1 LKQQRKRR
9 VDESLRHVLAEGV
22 DELADPAIGFVTVTG
37 VDVTAD
43 LEHATV
49 RVSVLGGA
57 KRRTAALRALDRAKG
72 VLQSRVARELHLRR
86 TPVLTFQYDDG
97 VDRAM
102 RINELLDDAGPRAS
116 EGEADTQTTP

>member
-1 LKQQRKRR
+1 MKQQRKRR

>member
-1 LKQQRKRR
+1 MKQQRKRR
-9 VDESLRHVLAEGV
+9 VDEALRHVLAEGV
-22 DELADPAIGFVTVTG
+22 DELSDPAVGFVTVTF

-57 KRRTAALRALDRAKG
+57 KRREAALRALERAKG

-116 EGEADTQTTP
+116 QGEADTQTTP

>member
-1 LKQQRKRR
+1 MKHQRKRR
-9 VDESLRHVLAEGV
+9 VDEALRHVLAEGV
-22 DELADPAIGFVTVTG
+22 DELADPAVGFVTVTG

-57 KRRTAALRALDRAKG
+57 KRRNAALRALDRAKG

-86 TPVLTFQYDDG
+86 TPVLTFQYDEG

-102 RINELLDDAGPRAS
+102 RINELLDEAGSSAS
-116 EGEADTQTTP
+116 EGEADASTTP

>member
-9 VDESLRHVLAEGV
+9 VDESLRHILAEGV
-22 DELADPAIGFVTVTG
+22 EELGDPAIGFVTDTG
-37 VDVTAD
+37 VAVTAD
-43 LEHATV
+43 LAHARG
-49 RVSVLGGA
+49 RVSVRGGA

-102 RINELLDDAGPRAS
+102 RINELLDDAGLSAS
-116 EGEADTQTTP
+116 KGEADT